1 MRKKL
6 VLRRGYVLHH
16 IFQTHCT
23 VLQKRKNSQQPG
35 LSFQWSGH
43 TSDGFL
49 HIRFSDHTLHRLH
62 TGNAWFDGYSG
73 SVVKFILFQLIRQNR
88 SGSNQAHGSS
98 LCQLRNN
105 FFSKISHKAQ
115 YYQLTLKISIKKEPL
130 ISQKSQ
136 ILRFYVY
143 SISPNCT
150 ILA

>member
-1 MRKKL
+1 MIYVKKYL
-6 VLRRGYVLHH
+6 YIQPNIPLRNILRIQPHDLLKIRNITPTTNLPHPG
-16 IFQTHCT
+16 
-23 VLQKRKNSQQPG
+23 NS
-35 LSFQWSGH
+35 
-43 TSDGFL
+43 
-49 HIRFSDHTLHRLH
+49 RLN
-62 TGNAWFDGYSG
+62 GNPC
-73 SVVKFILFQLIRQNR
+73 SVMQLILLQLIRQNR
-88 SGSNQAHGSS
+88 SGTHQTHGPS